1 MLKSEM
7 EHIVDKHLSNHF
19 KNDTF
24 SKSELKDILVDILY
38 DFGKSKSLSDTVEK
52 NINDKQKRSL
62 RLQGIK

>member
-1 MLKSEM
+1 MLKSEI
-7 EHIVDKHLSNHF
+7 EHIVDMHLSYHF
-19 KNDTF
+19 QNDTF

>member
-1 MLKSEM
+1 MLKSEI
-7 EHIVDKHLSNHF
+7 EHIFDKHLSNHF

>member
-1 MLKSEM
+1 MLKSEI
-7 EHIVDKHLSNHF
+7 EHIVDKHF
-19 KNDTF
+19 QNDTF